1 MSTVR
6 KQIGILLVGIGLGW
20 GVSFGLPEPLGFLQP
35 YIWAVPIVIGIIL
48 IIKD

>member
-6 KQIGILLVGIGLGW
+6 KQMGILLVGLGLGW
-20 GVSFGLPEPLGFLQP
+20 GISFGLPEPLTFLQP
-35 YIWAVPIVIGIIL
+35 YVWAVPIIIGIIL